1 MNAKRLV
8 SFGLVSILCFGTP
21 VGLAAQ
27 SNWPTPS
34 ATAAARPDPP
44 AKARKAASKPKRR
57 SVRKPTTVRVDETTL
72 RTISDLITR
81 QTVAIEALTQRLEAT
96 ERRLEQAMLPTA
108 ELSRD
113 IPGPFCA
120 VRGVDWTQVFA
131 EAGR

>member
-1 MNAKRLV
+1 M
-8 SFGLVSILCFGTP
+8 
-21 VGLAAQ
+21 
-27 SNWPTPS
+27 
-34 ATAAARPDPP
+34 
-44 AKARKAASKPKRR
+44 
-57 SVRKPTTVRVDETTL
+57 RVDEATL